1 MNKTFKVIWSKTRNC
16 YVVVSELA
24 KKHSKSSK
32 SGIISKTLMTAVLL
46 SIMSGSV
53 MASGVDTGIV
63 TSSDGYAGGT
73 VPIVTGNGSI
83 AIGTHAVASGNNMT
97 WEQLKAMMDQY
108 NIKKENHDDLST
120 TVAGDVS
127 DVNNAQNAFN
137 AASTAAVAV
146 QAARDAQA
154 GYQSDLDNHNQQKPA
169 IDDAY
174 NTAKDEYETLY
185 NDFQNR
191 LSYIR
196 TIDFSLADVNTDAG
210 LTALA
215 TDLKQNTESGTPFNY
230 DLQFYKDYITNY
242 IKYVGDLR
250 LNLYASSTYSW
261 YKNETG
267 SASGVGGNPDLYYK
281 RGIAGIASGTASS
294 AVCNFLNRLNPEL
307 NMGEG
312 RIRPALLSFRE
323 SDGFYIS
330 NNNSDMNFNFL
341 SGVKG
346 GITVNDFLAYADSYV
361 LDDSKYNDSL
371 NAIDNFKTDN
381 LNRATALVDGFVS
394 CGLITAAQKTEFL
407 NSLENDLNRNVSA
420 AKALCMAMHEQY
432 LYEQDRNP
440 SHLTVKQ
447 QQLII
452 VENNY
457 TTRSKMFAIGD
468 GILDDAIAQWG
479 YDNIQSVSDSTRV
492 TLQSLS
498 DNFNDLL
505 AQKKQAYDDA
515 TAAKEANDNAITNL
529 QNQIASLEPTPEQQA
544 LADELDQKA
553 QDLQNAQDK
562 LAADEAALQQAY
574 QDMLNAQ
581 VGEIGEGAIAIGDSA
596 ITTGK
601 NAIGVGSNVIV
612 TGEEAVAFGSGT
624 VVSGKQAVGIGSN
637 NSISKDNAI
646 AIGTNNGITGQ
657 NSIAIGNDNVVSGEN
672 SIAIGN
678 SLSVSEN
685 NVVALGGKKVS
696 GVTDGAVAT
705 DAATV
710 GQTYELVAGRGVTI
724 EEDGVNAIGQK
735 KYKLNSTATGGANY
749 NAGSHITIEDG
760 TIDSKNLIAYDSDV
774 NDVATMSGTRGTKLT
789 NLKAATIE
797 SGSTDA
803 VIGHQLWQTN
813 KNIEGFAQD
822 INRNKTNITTL
833 NQSVTDALSAVAA
846 ISDLVDTMDQLKADS
861 SLNNLTTQGRAIINT
876 AAADAVQAY
885 MAEHSGSTGTPNRK
899 SAILRGPND
908 APSSETNIH
917 GVGIANLSENSTN
930 YNGGGAIGYDSV
942 AIGDSK
948 AAGAGSVAVGS
959 RALTTG
965 TNSVAIGTN
974 ATATGDGTTREEIE
988 TILANNK
995 AIRDTLNDARADYT
1009 ASQADYDRQREI
1021 WEGQNEAYA
1030 RVQAAN
1036 QTIAG
1041 YQNEINSTL
1050 QPNADSA
1057 NNAYNTAKADY
1068 DALYNDFR
1076 SRIEH
1081 IKTIDFSLYTNTST
1095 GEIDKDAMAV
1105 QLKSDTETGTVFDM
1119 PVSFYR
1125 EYIDN
1130 YIKATGDL
1138 RLARISAAIVNYN
1151 ENSHIA
1157 SVPDSSY
1164 STSILES
1171 FLNSVNG
1178 LEDYDYLKSY
1188 ARYVDI
1194 RTGQVAIPPA
1204 NTHTYSVNSIQS
1216 MFGGSIFP
1224 TSSSYKLNQIVQEKA
1239 FNDSDFNQHNNSL
1252 DTVYNSV
1259 IDAINYNV
1267 NGMRLSGVFDEDF
1280 LQDYQRY
1287 YTELYTREYNAAKKA
1302 FLVAHEQYLYET
1314 LSDES
1319 EKLVHLGLKEHYL
1332 NEYNDILNNPVAG
1345 RSRSLNDVVSNW
1357 CYEHVTVPADA
1368 VNVTLHA
1375 VEEGLEGLLAE
1386 KQQALADAT
1395 AAKNAADQ
1403 ALANKQQ
1410 QIADAT
1416 PSQQDLDDAA
1426 AAEASAQDLAQKEAK
1441 LESDREALE
1450 QAKANLQNLETIA
1463 TDGES
1468 AIAIGGNAVTTA
1480 ENGIGIGTDALV
1492 TGEEAIGIGKNAIA
1506 SGKNSIAIGT
1516 DNSVAKD
1523 NAIAV
1528 GTNNGITGQ
1537 NSIAI
1542 GNNNVVSGQNSVAIG
1557 NNLSVTED
1565 NIVLIGSRRM
1575 TGVADGTNA
1584 TDAATVG
1591 QTYELV
1597 AGSGVTI
1604 QEDGVNAI
1612 GQKKFKLNSTG
1623 GGGAV
1628 YTSGDN
1634 IVIEDDV
1641 ISAQG
1646 LIKYDGNDKSSAS
1659 LEGTRGTKL
1668 TNLKAGNLSQTSSDA
1683 VIGNQLWQTNKNIEG
1698 FAQDINRNKTN
1709 ITTLNQSVTDALS
1722 SVSAISDLVDAIDSL
1737 KADAS
1742 LNNLSNQGKAV
1753 IATAAANAVQAYMAE
1768 HGGSTGDTQNGM
1780 MYRSLGVVNPGD
1792 SANHVVYDDDS
1803 ASSVTLEGSDGTII
1817 HNVAAGTED
1826 TDAVNVGQLS
1836 DYATKPEVN
1845 GIKEELA
1852 ERISATE
1859 DLLAGDWEGKTVK
1872 EHIDSKLDESTFDS
1886 YKESTA
1892 STLSTMNDA
1901 IQELDDTKAD
1911 KDSVYTKEESDAML
1925 ADKADADK
1933 VYTKEETDTK
1943 LADKA
1948 DKADLDNKAD
1958 KDAGNIDV
1966 QTWADKLGIGE
1977 VSEGNEGL
1985 VKGGEV
1991 FNAIKDLGGN
2001 NMVQSDGQTI
2011 TIGANDSASR
2021 IDISNADGNSRVITG
2036 VAVDINDPTS
2046 AANVGY
2052 VNALNEQANQAIN
2065 TGISRLDDKINKT
2078 GAGAA
2083 ALANLHPM
2091 DTDGDTRWNISAAVG
2106 KYHGSTAGALGVF
2119 YKPSE
2124 RVMMNLSSTIGNND
2138 TMFGAGVTVAVDKP
2152 MANGMSKVQL
2162 VKTVNAQ
2169 AEKLQQQDAI
2179 NEALIAEIKQ
2189 LKAEMAEMKSAKK

>member
-601 NAIGVGSNVIV
+601 NAIGVGSDVIV

-657 NSIAIGNDNVVSGEN
+657 NSIAIGNDNIVSGEN

-710 GQTYELVAGRGVTI
+710 GQTYELVAGTGVTI

-885 MAEHSGSTGTPNRK
+885 MAEHGGTTGN
-899 SAILRGPND
+899 
-908 APSSETNIH
+908 
-917 GVGIANLSENSTN
+917 ENSGHLT
-930 YNGGGAIGYDSV
+930 
-942 AIGDSK
+942 
-948 AAGAGSVAVGS
+948 AV
-959 RALTTG
+959 L
-965 TNSVAIGTN
+965 
-974 ATATGDGTTREEIE
+974 
-988 TILANNK
+988 
-995 AIRDTLNDARADYT
+995 RADGDAVT
-1009 ASQADYDRQREI
+1009 QEDLD
-1021 WEGQNEAYA
+1021 
-1030 RVQAAN
+1030 
-1036 QTIAG
+1036 
-1041 YQNEINSTL
+1041 
-1050 QPNADSA
+1050 
-1057 NNAYNTAKADY
+1057 AKADISY
-1068 DALYNDFR
+1068 VDNALAGKADVDDVT
-1076 SRIEH
+1076 SLGSAITDLETSLTG
-1081 IKTIDFSLYTNTST
+1081 KIDSVKDDVQTNT
-1095 GEIDKDAMAV
+1095 GNIAA
-1105 QLKSDTETGTVFDM
+1105 L
-1119 PVSFYR
+1119 
-1125 EYIDN
+1125 
-1130 YIKATGDL
+1130 DL
-1138 RLARISAAIVNYN
+1138 RV
-1151 ENSHIA
+1151 
-1157 SVPDSSY
+1157 
-1164 STSILES
+1164 T
-1171 FLNSVNG
+1171 
-1178 LEDYDYLKSY
+1178 
-1188 ARYVDI
+1188 
-1194 RTGQVAIPPA
+1194 
-1204 NTHTYSVNSIQS
+1204 NT
-1216 MFGGSIFP
+1216 
-1224 TSSSYKLNQIVQEKA
+1224 E
-1239 FNDSDFNQHNNSL
+1239 
-1252 DTVYNSV
+1252 
-1259 IDAINYNV
+1259 DAINS
-1267 NGMRLSGVFDEDF
+1267 M
-1280 LQDYQRY
+1280 QDSIEQ
-1287 YTELYTREYNAAKKA
+1287 KA
-1302 FLVAHEQYLYET
+1302 
-1314 LSDES
+1314 
-1319 EKLVHLGLKEHYL
+1319 
-1332 NEYNDILNNPVAG
+1332 DISYV
-1345 RSRSLNDVVSNW
+1345 D
-1357 CYEHVTVPADA
+1357 
-1368 VNVTLHA
+1368 
-1375 VEEGLEGLLAE
+1375 EGL
-1386 KQQALADAT
+1386 
-1395 AAKNAADQ
+1395 
-1403 ALANKQQ
+1403 
-1410 QIADAT
+1410 
-1416 PSQQDLDDAA
+1416 
-1426 AAEASAQDLAQKEAK
+1426 
-1441 LESDREALE
+1441 
-1450 QAKANLQNLETIA
+1450 
-1463 TDGES
+1463 
-1468 AIAIGGNAVTTA
+1468 
-1480 ENGIGIGTDALV
+1480 
-1492 TGEEAIGIGKNAIA
+1492 
-1506 SGKNSIAIGT
+1506 
-1516 DNSVAKD
+1516 
-1523 NAIAV
+1523 
-1528 GTNNGITGQ
+1528 
-1537 NSIAI
+1537 
-1542 GNNNVVSGQNSVAIG
+1542 
-1557 NNLSVTED
+1557 
-1565 NIVLIGSRRM
+1565 
-1575 TGVADGTNA
+1575 
-1584 TDAATVG
+1584 
-1591 QTYELV
+1591 
-1597 AGSGVTI
+1597 AG
-1604 QEDGVNAI
+1604 
-1612 GQKKFKLNSTG
+1612 
-1623 GGGAV
+1623 
-1628 YTSGDN
+1628 
-1634 IVIEDDV
+1634 
-1641 ISAQG
+1641 
-1646 LIKYDGNDKSSAS
+1646 
-1659 LEGTRGTKL
+1659 
-1668 TNLKAGNLSQTSSDA
+1668 
-1683 VIGNQLWQTNKNIEG
+1683 
-1698 FAQDINRNKTN
+1698 
-1709 ITTLNQSVTDALS
+1709 
-1722 SVSAISDLVDAIDSL
+1722 
-1737 KADAS
+1737 
-1742 LNNLSNQGKAV
+1742 
-1753 IATAAANAVQAYMAE
+1753 
-1768 HGGSTGDTQNGM
+1768 
-1780 MYRSLGVVNPGD
+1780 
-1792 SANHVVYDDDS
+1792 
-1803 ASSVTLEGSDGTII
+1803 
-1817 HNVAAGTED
+1817 
-1826 TDAVNVGQLS
+1826 
-1836 DYATKPEVN
+1836 
-1845 GIKEELA
+1845 
-1852 ERISATE
+1852 
-1859 DLLAGDWEGKTVK
+1859 
-1872 EHIDSKLDESTFDS
+1872 
-1886 YKESTA
+1886 
-1892 STLSTMNDA
+1892 
-1901 IQELDDTKAD
+1901 KAD
-1911 KDSVYTKEESDAML
+1911 KDSVYTKEETDSKLDA
-1925 ADKADADK
+1925 KADTDFVNEELDK
-1933 VYTKEETDTK
+1933 KT
-1943 LADKA
+1943 
-1948 DKADLDNKAD
+1948 D

-1966 QTWADKLGIGE
+1966 QTWADKLGIGK
-1977 VSEGNEGL
+1977 VAEGNEGL

-2091 DTDGDTRWNISAAVG
+2091 DTDGDTKLNIAASVG
-2106 KYHGSTAGALGVF
+2106 KYHGETAGALGVF
-2119 YKPSE
+2119 YKPSD
-2124 RVMMNLSSTIGNND
+2124 RVVMNISSTVGNND
-2138 TMFGAGVTVAVDKP
+2138 TMFGAGVSVAVDKP
-2152 MANGMSKVQL
+2152 IAGGMSKIQ
-2162 VKTVNAQ
+2162 
-2169 AEKLQQQDAI
+2169 
-2179 NEALIAEIKQ
+2179 
-2189 LKAEMAEMKSAKK
+2189 MAKKIQQLQDVVAQDHQEKNMMMQKILQMEQELKELKSQSK

>member
-1 MNKTFKVIWSKTRNC
+1 MNKAFKVIWSKTRNC

-63 TSSDGYAGGT
+63 TSPDGYAGGT

-127 DVNNAQNAFN
+127 DVNNAQNAFD

-191 LSYIR
+191 LNQIKY
-196 TIDFSLADVNTDAG
+196 IDFSVYADGSAAG
-210 LTALA
+210 YNYNQMAS
-215 TDLKQNTESGTPFNY
+215 DLKTNTETGTTFDMPV
-230 DLQFYKDYITNY
+230 QFYYDYIQNY
-242 IKYVGDLR
+242 IKANGDSR
-250 LNLYASSTYSW
+250 LNANRVTNVYYKGTTSWTDGFDSSSGVNIQPKWIQSGTGVTGNYSYYMNSIVVRADDPDTGNSSLKTYYSDNSANRIDTFLNYIKSFDSDFDTNSIKFKTITPASTLTNSNFTSSDYTTNWCGILSSSMNGSTSHAETVLNNLVNNAAYDATQRDIALAKVQNIYDNNLSCMNTVVNKMVSLGQMTSSEGNLFLSLYASGM
-261 YKNETG
+261 NEEKDIL
-267 SASGVGGNPDLYYK
+267 N
-281 RGIAGIASGTASS
+281 AGINVAYYQYMYENTGDIAYIGNKEQQLQIMDEKLKSGNAFAYNANGIGGTLH
-294 AVCNFLNRLNPEL
+294 NFK
-307 NMGEG
+307 GVSG
-312 RIRPALLSFRE
+312 S
-323 SDGFYIS
+323 IS
-330 NNNSDMNFNFL
+330 KVMYDYYQNNN
-341 SGVKG
+341 V
-346 GITVNDFLAYADSYV
+346 
-361 LDDSKYNDSL
+361 
-371 NAIDNFKTDN
+371 
-381 LNRATALVDGFVS
+381 FVWS
-394 CGLITAAQKTEFL
+394 PAQ
-407 NSLENDLNRNVSA
+407 
-420 AKALCMAMHEQY
+420 AMTRY
-432 LYEQDRNP
+432 LYE
-440 SHLTVKQ
+440 
-447 QQLII
+447 
-452 VENNY
+452 NY
-457 TTRSKMFAIGD
+457 TAVQDATIVALRAVTD
-468 GILDDAIAQWG
+468 GLEGVIA
-479 YDNIQSVSDSTRV
+479 D
-492 TLQSLS
+492 
-498 DNFNDLL
+498 
-505 AQKKQAYDDA
+505 KKQAYDDA

-601 NAIGVGSNVIV
+601 NAIGVGSDVIV

-657 NSIAIGNDNVVSGEN
+657 NSIAIGNDNIVSGEN

-710 GQTYELVAGRGVTI
+710 GQTYELVAGTGVTI

-885 MAEHSGSTGTPNRK
+885 MAEHGGTTGN
-899 SAILRGPND
+899 
-908 APSSETNIH
+908 
-917 GVGIANLSENSTN
+917 ENSGHLT
-930 YNGGGAIGYDSV
+930 
-942 AIGDSK
+942 
-948 AAGAGSVAVGS
+948 AV
-959 RALTTG
+959 L
-965 TNSVAIGTN
+965 
-974 ATATGDGTTREEIE
+974 
-988 TILANNK
+988 
-995 AIRDTLNDARADYT
+995 RADGDAVT
-1009 ASQADYDRQREI
+1009 QEDLD
-1021 WEGQNEAYA
+1021 
-1030 RVQAAN
+1030 
-1036 QTIAG
+1036 
-1041 YQNEINSTL
+1041 
-1050 QPNADSA
+1050 
-1057 NNAYNTAKADY
+1057 AKADISY
-1068 DALYNDFR
+1068 VDNALAGKADVDDVT
-1076 SRIEH
+1076 SLGSAITDLETSLTG
-1081 IKTIDFSLYTNTST
+1081 KIDSVKDDVQTNT
-1095 GEIDKDAMAV
+1095 GNIAA
-1105 QLKSDTETGTVFDM
+1105 L
-1119 PVSFYR
+1119 
-1125 EYIDN
+1125 
-1130 YIKATGDL
+1130 DL
-1138 RLARISAAIVNYN
+1138 RV
-1151 ENSHIA
+1151 
-1157 SVPDSSY
+1157 
-1164 STSILES
+1164 T
-1171 FLNSVNG
+1171 
-1178 LEDYDYLKSY
+1178 
-1188 ARYVDI
+1188 
-1194 RTGQVAIPPA
+1194 
-1204 NTHTYSVNSIQS
+1204 NT
-1216 MFGGSIFP
+1216 
-1224 TSSSYKLNQIVQEKA
+1224 E
-1239 FNDSDFNQHNNSL
+1239 
-1252 DTVYNSV
+1252 
-1259 IDAINYNV
+1259 DAINS
-1267 NGMRLSGVFDEDF
+1267 M
-1280 LQDYQRY
+1280 QDSIEQ
-1287 YTELYTREYNAAKKA
+1287 KA
-1302 FLVAHEQYLYET
+1302 
-1314 LSDES
+1314 
-1319 EKLVHLGLKEHYL
+1319 
-1332 NEYNDILNNPVAG
+1332 DISYV
-1345 RSRSLNDVVSNW
+1345 D
-1357 CYEHVTVPADA
+1357 
-1368 VNVTLHA
+1368 
-1375 VEEGLEGLLAE
+1375 EGL
-1386 KQQALADAT
+1386 
-1395 AAKNAADQ
+1395 
-1403 ALANKQQ
+1403 
-1410 QIADAT
+1410 
-1416 PSQQDLDDAA
+1416 
-1426 AAEASAQDLAQKEAK
+1426 
-1441 LESDREALE
+1441 
-1450 QAKANLQNLETIA
+1450 
-1463 TDGES
+1463 
-1468 AIAIGGNAVTTA
+1468 
-1480 ENGIGIGTDALV
+1480 
-1492 TGEEAIGIGKNAIA
+1492 
-1506 SGKNSIAIGT
+1506 
-1516 DNSVAKD
+1516 
-1523 NAIAV
+1523 
-1528 GTNNGITGQ
+1528 
-1537 NSIAI
+1537 
-1542 GNNNVVSGQNSVAIG
+1542 
-1557 NNLSVTED
+1557 
-1565 NIVLIGSRRM
+1565 
-1575 TGVADGTNA
+1575 
-1584 TDAATVG
+1584 
-1591 QTYELV
+1591 
-1597 AGSGVTI
+1597 AG
-1604 QEDGVNAI
+1604 
-1612 GQKKFKLNSTG
+1612 
-1623 GGGAV
+1623 
-1628 YTSGDN
+1628 
-1634 IVIEDDV
+1634 
-1641 ISAQG
+1641 
-1646 LIKYDGNDKSSAS
+1646 
-1659 LEGTRGTKL
+1659 
-1668 TNLKAGNLSQTSSDA
+1668 
-1683 VIGNQLWQTNKNIEG
+1683 
-1698 FAQDINRNKTN
+1698 
-1709 ITTLNQSVTDALS
+1709 
-1722 SVSAISDLVDAIDSL
+1722 
-1737 KADAS
+1737 
-1742 LNNLSNQGKAV
+1742 
-1753 IATAAANAVQAYMAE
+1753 
-1768 HGGSTGDTQNGM
+1768 
-1780 MYRSLGVVNPGD
+1780 
-1792 SANHVVYDDDS
+1792 
-1803 ASSVTLEGSDGTII
+1803 
-1817 HNVAAGTED
+1817 
-1826 TDAVNVGQLS
+1826 
-1836 DYATKPEVN
+1836 
-1845 GIKEELA
+1845 
-1852 ERISATE
+1852 
-1859 DLLAGDWEGKTVK
+1859 
-1872 EHIDSKLDESTFDS
+1872 
-1886 YKESTA
+1886 
-1892 STLSTMNDA
+1892 
-1901 IQELDDTKAD
+1901 KAD
-1911 KDSVYTKEESDAML
+1911 KDSVYTKEETDSKLDA
-1925 ADKADADK
+1925 KADTDFVNEELDK
-1933 VYTKEETDTK
+1933 KT
-1943 LADKA
+1943 
-1948 DKADLDNKAD
+1948 D

-1966 QTWADKLGIGE
+1966 QTWADKLGIGK
-1977 VSEGNEGL
+1977 VAEGNEGL